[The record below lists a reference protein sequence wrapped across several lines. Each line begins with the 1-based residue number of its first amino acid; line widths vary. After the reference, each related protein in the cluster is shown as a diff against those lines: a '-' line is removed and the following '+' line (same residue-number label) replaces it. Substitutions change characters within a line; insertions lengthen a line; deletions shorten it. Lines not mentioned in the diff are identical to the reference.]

1 MSASKAP
8 AYLGLV
14 VAVAAGA
21 LLSNGVKPTPSGT
34 PTGVEP
40 ANPPAAAAPHV
51 STPAADEPAK
61 PLAWKAAKLN
71 LGSLRIRAT
80 VPFSGL
86 APNCSMPSPTDD
98 EVGVCQPTP
107 GGADKSVWQI
117 RVVTQ
122 RDRFIPVS
130 WFDDVLY
137 AMRNSAN
144 ETLTRQ
150 LGMDANQR
158 AGAGFQNAAL
168 LSATQIP
175 GALAI
180 RGVANAPKVFGAE
193 GLQSCTYAFLLFQNK
208 PTTVLYCAGTDDD
221 SLDGAQK
228 LVRSL
233 QASGPSTE
241 YRRGSARATEHA
253 YYLHKLKSGGGASV
267 VPDLVSAE
275 NTYEQF
281 SASECSKYAV
291 LSQERY
297 LCAETLA
304 ASRLDQLEKTSASSQ

>member
-1 MSASKAP
+1 MKP
-8 AYLGLV
+8 V
-14 VAVAAGA
+14 V
-21 LLSNGVKPTPSGT
+21 
-34 PTGVEP
+34 
-40 ANPPAAAAPHV
+40 
-51 STPAADEPAK
+51 
-61 PLAWKAAKLN
+61 WKQEKLN
-71 LGSLRIRAT
+71 LGSLRIRAS
-80 VPFSGL
+80 VPFFGV
-86 APNCSMPSPTDD
+86 APSCFMPGPTDE

-130 WFDDVLY
+130 WFDDALY
-137 AMRNSAN
+137 AMRNSAD
-144 ETLTRQ
+144 ETLTRR

-158 AGAGFQNAAL
+158 TGAGFQNAAL
-168 LSATQIP
+168 LSVTQIP

-180 RGVANAPKVFGAE
+180 RGAASAPKVFGTE
-193 GLQSCTYAFLLFQNK
+193 GLQSCTYAFFLSQNR
-208 PTTVLYCAGTDDD
+208 PATVLYCASTDED

-233 QASGPSTE
+233 QASSPSTE
-241 YRRGSARATEHA
+241 YRRGSATATEHA
-253 YYLHKLKSGGGASV
+253 YYLRKLKSGGGASAA
-267 VPDLVSAE
+267 PDLVSAE

-297 LCAETLA
+297 QCAETLA
-304 ASRLDQLEKTSASSQ
+304 ASRLDQLEKTE